1 MAAST
6 PTHNPDSPSAQ
17 QYPKVNVLAALVV
30 GLTAFGF
37 APILVR
43 LAPDTSPLVLV
54 VYRTVF
60 AALMLM
66 PFWLWKRSRQA
77 RSGKNKERLW
87 IALSG
92 ACLGIHFTCWIASLY
107 YTSVASASVLVTI
120 HPIIMI
126 LVERFWLKRYF
137 SKLTWAGVLLAFSGS
152 LILGISDSQIDQPF
166 ADPLFGNALAFT
178 AAIVFV
184 VYLLIGQKIRK
195 KRAWIDYVFP
205 IYFFAAVTCVGIAL
219 MFDKNLLDISV
230 IGVWA
235 GAGLAFG
242 PQVLGHGAMNYAVKY
257 VSPTLLS
264 TLILVEPLLASTL
277 AFFLFTEL
285 PPITSIAAML
295 VILLGVGLSWRR
307 KASPGA

>member
-1 MAAST
+1 MV
-6 PTHNPDSPSAQ
+6 DDF
-17 QYPKVNVLAALVV
+17 PKVKVLAALLA

-43 LAPDTSPLVLV
+43 YATDTSPLILV
-54 VYRTVF
+54 VYRTGF
-60 AALMLM
+60 AAAMLL
-66 PFWLWKRSRQA
+66 PFWLWMRNTDA
-77 RSGKNKERLW
+77 RDGKSKERFW

-92 ACLGIHFTCWIASLY
+92 ICLGIHFICWISSLY

-126 LVERFWLKRYF
+126 LVERLWFKRGF
-137 SKLTWAGVLLAFSGS
+137 AKTTWIGVLLAFSGS
-152 LILGISDSQIDQPF
+152 LLLGISDSQIEQDF
-166 ADPLFGNALAFT
+166 ADPLFGNFLALT
-178 AAIVFV
+178 AAIIFV

-205 IYFFAAVTCVGIAL
+205 VYFYAAAACVLIAL
-219 MFDKNLLDISV
+219 AMGKDLLNIST

-242 PQVLGHGAMNYAVKY
+242 PQILGHGSMNYAVKY

-264 TLILVEPLLASTL
+264 TLILIEPLLASIL
-277 AFFLFTEL
+277 AFFLFAEL
-285 PPITSIAAML
+285 PPMTSIAAMSLIL
-295 VILLGVGLSWRR
+295 VGVGLTWKRGS
-307 KASPGA
+307 ADD